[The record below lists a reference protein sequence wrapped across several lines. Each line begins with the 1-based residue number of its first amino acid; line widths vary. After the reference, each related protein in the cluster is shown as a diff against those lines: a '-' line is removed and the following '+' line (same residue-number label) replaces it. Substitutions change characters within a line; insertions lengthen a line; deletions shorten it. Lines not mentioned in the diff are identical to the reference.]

1 MDLTDKQE
9 RFARAILDGLDQTA
23 AYKAAGYSQDQ
34 QDKTIWEAA
43 SRLAANAKVI
53 ARIQELRDE
62 AAAASKLTRAFV
74 LQGLIQIAQG
84 GKNEAARNRAFEL
97 LGKELGMFKDQTE
110 HTFTNASDDDL
121 QREANL
127 LLAQLQT
134 TGKAN

>member
-9 RFARAILDGLDQTA
+9 RFARAILEGMDQTA
-23 AYKAAGYSQDQ
+23 AYKAAGYSQSS

-43 SRLAANAKVI
+43 SRLAANTKVI

-62 AAAASKLTRAFV
+62 AAAASRLTRAFV

-110 HTFTNASDDDL
+110 HSFANASDDDL
-121 QREANL
+121 QREANI

>member
-9 RFARAILDGLDQTA
+9 KFARCLFEGMTQTD
-23 AYKAAGYSQDQ
+23 AYKAAGYSQEQ
-34 QDKTIWEAA
+34 AITAIYTNA
-43 SRLAANAKVI
+43 SILASNEKIIRRLA
-53 ARIQELRDE
+53 ELRE
-62 AAAASKLTRAFV
+62 ETEAASKLTRAFV
-74 LQGLIQIAQG
+74 VKGLLGIAEK

-121 QREANL
+121 KREADI